1 MGELCRRPPSLPPLN
16 SSHVRGTHVLAEEVP
31 AVQKRVVA
39 FAPFIEGMALRQL
52 ELVVAQPVEPEAAV
66 VLLASRLVHRRI
78 IGRVSFK
85 RLALRFA

>member
-1 MGELCRRPPSLPPLN
+1 MSVALTCGGGASRAEARSG
-16 SSHVRGTHVLAEEVP
+16 VR
-31 AVQKRVVA
+31 
-39 FAPFIEGMALRQL
+39 PFIEGMALRQL

>member
-1 MGELCRRPPSLPPLN
+1 
-16 SSHVRGTHVLAEEVP
+16 
-31 AVQKRVVA
+31 
-39 FAPFIEGMALRQL
+39 MALRQL

-85 RLALRFA
+85 RLALRFRLMPPAYVKRHKNDSVDAEANCEDRQN